1 MSHVHSNAEM
11 MLASQIA
18 YLDLKGNN
26 TNLGKQIDNILYSY
40 GEQDADG
47 TWKLKPEYEGIKGIE
62 DEFSGAKN
70 VLKIAN
76 ESGVGERWRNWN
88 IVDVDD
94 NQEETGYFGM
104 MIDTGDGNAVIASR
118 GSESTDPATMYKDW
132 GEADFGLLDST
143 LTKQQARAEK
153 FMEQLYYKY
162 GDQYNKF
169 SVGGHSLGGN
179 LAMHMTITAPAG
191 MREKIDRCTNL
202 DGPGFS
208 EEYLEKHREDI
219 EKVRNLLEHFK
230 WSIVGN
236 LLFDVVPEEKVQRIK
251 SEGSVGENHLL
262 KYVQYDE
269 HGNFIKDEQDGWE
282 KTVEIISRHVD
293 SMGWEVLDLAA
304 ITSGLAAW
312 YFNLAAIAKAYS
324 FVVRNF
330 DELKSKLKSISDNI
344 YYGYIAPQVSGSYE
358 VNNKSLSNVAN
369 EIRKLEKELGYYND
383 DVEKI
388 RKNLKVWTTSGAY
401 YRSKIVCIQ
410 NGLESDLKKL
420 KKMAQ
425 IADNAAKQYHS
436 VDMQVKDMFY

>member
-1 MSHVHSNAEM
+1 MSHAHSNAEM

-40 GEQDADG
+40 GEQDANG
-47 TWKLKPEYEGIKGIE
+47 KWKLKPEYEEIKGIE
-62 DEFSGAKN
+62 DEFGCAKN
-70 VLKIAN
+70 VMKIAN
-76 ESGVGERWRNWN
+76 ESGVGEQWRNWN

-118 GSESTDPATMYKDW
+118 GSESTDLATMYKDW
-132 GEADFGLLDST
+132 GEADLGLLDST

-162 GDQYNKF
+162 GDQYDKF

-219 EKVRNLLEHFK
+219 EKVSNLLDHFK

-236 LLFDVVPEEKVQRIK
+236 LLFDVPGAEVQRVK
-251 SEGSVGENHLL
+251 SDGVVGMEHLL
-262 KYVQYDE
+262 KNVQYDE
-269 HGNFIKDEQDGWE
+269 KGNFIPDKQESWE
-282 KTVEIISRHVD
+282 KAVEEISRHID
-293 SMGWEVLDLAA
+293 SMGMEVVALAVG
-304 ITSGLAAW
+304 TNGLASW
-312 YFNLAAIAKAYS
+312 YFKLAAIAKAYS
-324 FVVRNF
+324 FVVHNF
-330 DELKSKLKSISDNI
+330 DELKSKLKGIADNI
-344 YYGYIAPQVSGSYE
+344 YYGYIAPQVSGAYE
-358 VNNKSLSNVAN
+358 VNNKSLSNAAN

-383 DVEKI
+383 DVERI
-388 RKNLKVWTTSGAY
+388 RKNLKVWTASGAY

-425 IADNAAKQYHS
+425 IADNAVKQYHS